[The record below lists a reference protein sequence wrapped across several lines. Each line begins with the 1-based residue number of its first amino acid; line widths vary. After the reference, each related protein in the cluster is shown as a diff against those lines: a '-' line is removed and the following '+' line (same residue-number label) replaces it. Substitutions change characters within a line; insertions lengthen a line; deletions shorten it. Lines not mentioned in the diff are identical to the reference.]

1 MSSLAEIESSILKLS
16 KVDGITPLDIA
27 SLPPPLDGSMRK
39 LMRKGS
45 MTLEEFAAEN
55 ELTEEDTRH
64 ICQLLVEK
72 GYLRAEE
79 CQQAAGVVYRTYFA
93 RAKGR
98 AKGTDTIPPL
108 F

>member
-1 MSSLAEIESSILKLS
+1 MSSLAEIEIFISKLS
-16 KVDGITPLDIA
+16 TVDGITPLDIA
-27 SLPPPLDGSMRK
+27 SLPPPLDSSMRK

-55 ELTEEDTRH
+55 ELTEKDAQR
-64 ICQLLVEK
+64 ICQMLVNK

-79 CQQAAGVVYRTYFA
+79 CEQSAGVVYRTYFA

-98 AKGTDTIPPL
+98 VTGTGSIPPL